1 MEKITLEL
9 LQKNLKYP
17 GKFSIQRDSLK
28 DVLFDAQIYLAEER
42 TVEMEIS
49 YSSHIIET
57 VELTNFIEHTFQFYD
72 IQGLIFIGNKKHEIS
87 LLRCSL
93 NKTNWCESFDSKD
106 HRKNFSNHYIKIN
119 IGAYVLDAKVDS
131 TSHLSKATFKFSA
144 LSMWA
149 DMLNGVVSNNNLT
162 IPYKKEWKTTVDTG
176 DELIIKNY
184 LEENKRNKHI
194 SYIQTAELNIIFSEI
209 KSFEEFLEYGR
220 IYNDFFVLMTGR
232 KSGIE
237 TFSFTLQNTNRMYEV
252 FVNYKTCNPEF
263 SEQSYFHFEFLTQN
277 LNALNHWFT
286 YYKKTNL
293 AYALFFDTI
302 HFKERYMTDMLLD
315 AYLRSFEGMITK
327 FYFLNDYFITGNKN
341 KKIINSIKKSINSQ
355 VDEIL
360 NDYKSEQYKIENYL
374 EKYKQTILD
383 SFSHSYEL
391 SFKSRIDL
399 FLDLHQDFFGE
410 DFNKYNREEIIQ
422 QMIQF
427 RNAYAHADDS
437 KLSIDNIFTLIR
449 FTKKMI
455 LVHLYSDI
463 LQINNY
469 KIDLAKIL

>member
-1 MEKITLEL
+1 MKK

-17 GKFSIQRDSLK
+17 GKFSIQSESLK
-28 DVLFDAQIYLAEER
+28 EVFFDAQIFGEEENSF
-42 TVEMEIS
+42 EMEIT
-49 YSSHIIET
+49 YSSPVIET

-72 IQGLIFIGNKKHEIS
+72 IQGFIFIGNKKHEIS
-87 LLRCSL
+87 LLHCSL

-106 HRKNFSNHYIKIN
+106 RRKNFSNHYIKIN
-119 IGAYVLDAKVDS
+119 IGAYVLDTKIDS
-131 TSHLSKATFKFSA
+131 TSHFSEANFKFSA

-149 DMLNGVVSNNNLT
+149 DMLNGDVVNDNLT

-184 LEENKRNKHI
+184 LEENKRNKQT
-194 SYIQTAELNIIFSEI
+194 SYIQTAELNIVFAEI
-209 KSFEEFLEYGR
+209 KSFEEYLEYGR

-232 KSGIE
+232 KSDIE
-237 TFSFTLQNTNRMYEV
+237 NFSFTLQDTNRVYEV
-252 FVNYKTCNPEF
+252 FVNYRTCHPEF
-263 SEQSYFHFEFLTQN
+263 SEQSYFHFEYLTQN

-293 AYALFFDTI
+293 AYALFFDTV

-341 KKIINSIKKSINSQ
+341 KKIISNVKKSINSQ
-355 VDEIL
+355 IDEIL
-360 NDYKSEQYKIENYL
+360 NNYKSEQYKIGNYL

-399 FLDLHQDFFGE
+399 FLNFHQGFFVE

-437 KLSIDNIFTLIR
+437 NLSIDNIFTLIR

-463 LQINNY
+463 LQINDY
-469 KIDLAKIL
+469 EIDLAKIL